1 MEIPAMLYEF
11 AAEFCLEIADTIGL
25 IGFAGSHEVVSWT
38 AVLCGV
44 LDAEPGGYRG
54 GTDVFQIMLI
64 PAFDPFVYGSAFER
78 YA

>member
-11 AAEFCLEIADTIGL
+11 ATKLYLEIADAIRL

-44 LDAEPGGYRG
+44 FDAEPGGYRG
-54 GTDVFQIMLI
+54 GTDVF
-64 PAFDPFVYGSAFER
+64 
-78 YA
+78 